1 MDASEILED
10 EYMEHVESVVT
21 LKRERLFGIISGGM
35 SKQYLGKELTIAELE
50 KMNDT
55 QVSKLYCRYE
65 ARLGAK
71 MTKTIGNSLINLY
84 VLGVTKYFNVPD
96 PPKFL
101 KDLEE
106 DPFINNALNSVC
118 CELYYKYGMYLAPFT
133 ALLTTAQH
141 ISFKDIPVK
150 LSEELSEE
158 LRELIDE
165 PENNLIKNE

>member
-1 MDASEILED
+1 MDASEILE
-10 EYMEHVESVVT
+10 EYSESVISS
-21 LKRERLFGIISGGM
+21 KRERLFGIVSGGM
-35 SKQYLGKELTIAELE
+35 SKQYLGKEFQGSDIE
-50 KMNDT
+50 KMDDH

-65 ARLGAK
+65 ARLGAS
-71 MTKTIGNSLINLY
+71 MTKTLGNSLINLY
-84 VLGVTKYFNVPD
+84 VLGISKYFSVPD

-141 ISFKDIPVK
+141 ISFKEGTSLKDTSPV
-150 LSEELSEE
+150 
-158 LRELIDE
+158 RAH
-165 PENNLIKNE
+165 

>member
-10 EYMEHVESVVT
+10 EDESVVT

-50 KMNDT
+50 KINDL

-65 ARLGAK
+65 ARLGAS
-71 MTKTIGNSLINLY
+71 MTKTLGNSLINLY
-84 VLGVTKYFNVPD
+84 VLGVSKYFNVPD

-141 ISFKDIPVK
+141 ISFGKIPIEIP
-150 LSEELSEE
+150 EEL
-158 LRELIDE
+158 
-165 PENNLIKNE
+165 

>member
-10 EYMEHVESVVT
+10 EDESVVT

-50 KMNDT
+50 KLNDL
-55 QVSKLYCRYE
+55 QVEKLYCRYE
-65 ARLGAK
+65 ARLGAR
-71 MTKTIGNSLINLY
+71 MTKTLGNSLLNLY
-84 VLGVTKYFNVPD
+84 VLGVSNFFRIKD
-96 PPKFL
+96 PPKL
-101 KDLEE
+101 IQDLEE

-141 ISFKDIPVK
+141 ISFKEIPVK
-150 LSEELSEE
+150 LIEGADHRRNSLTEELIEGTMPS
-158 LRELIDE
+158 
-165 PENNLIKNE
+165 